1 MPPPPAAPSEPSPS
15 DSSGWSASAMLA
27 CSWPGPST
35 GAWQRDGHIRSL
47 QSSGGGAWWHGWGP
61 CRISRTL
68 TPSQPGWPLLE
79 GRAPQVCSGTL
90 SGMLAEGNGPR
101 DLLTAW
107 HYTEHGERAGSRTN
121 KWCGGEIAWR
131 CQLVCEHG
139 VWEKPKEVS
148 SPVRQLLVK
157 GIISNPENPPQESH
171 GCQAQGRC
179 PSH

>member
-1 MPPPPAAPSEPSPS
+1 
-15 DSSGWSASAMLA
+15 MLA
-27 CSWPGPST
+27 RSWPGPST
-35 GAWQRDGHIRSL
+35 VAWQRDGHIRSL

-90 SGMLAEGNGPR
+90 SGMLGEGNVPR

-121 KWCGGEIAWR
+121 TWCGGEVAWR
-131 CQLVCEHG
+131 CHSVCEHG

-148 SPVRQLLVK
+148 SPSRGSYQIQKTHLKRAIAAKHRGDVK
-157 GIISNPENPPQESH
+157 VTKAIL
-171 GCQAQGRC
+171 QAQDHH
-179 PSH
+179 SHNKLLRNLENVDLKK